1 MAKNDTEA
9 PKKAAAKKTAAPE
22 PTVIETEEAKK
33 EVANVHQVLHTTD
46 GRWAVKRKNSEK
58 VIKYFTTK
66 KEALEY
72 VTKVCENQ
80 DTKLMV
86 QKKNGAFQK
95 LSNALRDVKKQ

>member
-1 MAKNDTEA
+1 MAKNDTAA
-9 PKKAAAKKTAAPE
+9 PKKAAASKAAAPE
-22 PTVIETEEAKK
+22 VEAEEEKK

-46 GRWAVKRKNSEK
+46 GRWAVKRKNSDK

-72 VTKVCENQ
+72 VTAVCEHQ

-86 QKKNGAFQK
+86 QKKNRAFQK
-95 LSNALRDVKKQ
+95 LSNALRGVKKQ